1 MKIAAIILFVL
12 QGLSLIGTISSGG
25 FPSLLANAM
34 FFNGVYGFSGFVG
47 YMFPSILGC
56 ILLGA
61 HNKRER
67 KKNTVNSADLAK
79 NPNVQVWM
87 CSKCGTANLM
97 KVKTCQSCGVS
108 KQWSDEQKR
117 HSGAAPAPAAS
128 NWLKLRFD
136 SLNAEVKVDKNPCV
150 VGTDPAADLNVS
162 QVPGAEYVSAN
173 HAQIVWAEGAWYIK
187 AEATTNGTYMNG
199 YPLEAQLYYPLS
211 QGDVISFGGGMEV
224 TVLDFFNAPA
234 AVMPAPAAAA
244 PAAPKTNPPKTGKK
258 KLPLILLIAAAVVA
272 VAVLIGA
279 AVNNSQITA
288 VESSISDIG
297 TVRLESEAK
306 IETAEALYAN
316 LSQKNQTKVD
326 NYGKLVEARK
336 EYDRLTGAVEQAKAA
351 IDAIGTVTAD
361 SGDAIAAARSA
372 YDALEA
378 DGLTKY
384 LKDRYPVLQEAE
396 TVYTELCAFNEAQA
410 LYENGNYA
418 KAAETARNFI
428 QNHPQSAYVP
438 DAHDLAANCGV
449 MAAQSAFEAGALE
462 KAIAELDAS
471 NEQYQNESRP
481 AAYTQLRQKV
491 EAELEKIRPENGKV
505 FYDKGVTGG
514 YSKFTVKA
522 SSGSDAYVKLENIKD
537 PNKYAIFY
545 VRAGSSASIKV
556 KEGHYNAKYVTG
568 PYWFGEDKL
577 FGSSSSYTKADKP
590 VEFNLRYEGSY
601 VYYSQIT
608 ITLYSVLGGNL
619 STSDISPDQF

>member
-1 MKIAAIILFVL
+1 MKVVAIILFVL
-12 QGLSLIGTISSGG
+12 QIISLSGTISNGG
-25 FPSLLANAM
+25 LPMLLANAM
-34 FFNGVYGFSGFVG
+34 FFNGIYGFFSFVG
-47 YMFPSILGC
+47 YILPTIIGI
-56 ILLGA
+56 ILMA
-61 HNKRER
+61 CHNKKKR
-67 KKNTVNSADLAK
+67 KKNTVSSAELAK
-79 NPNVQVWM
+79 NPNIQVWV

-97 KVKTCQSCGVS
+97 KVKNCQNCGVT
-108 KQWSDEQKR
+108 KQWSDQRAPK
-117 HSGAAPAPAAS
+117 APAPAS
-128 NWLKLRFD
+128 NWVKLRFEA
-136 SLNAEVKVDKNPCV
+136 LNAEVKVDKNPCT

-211 QGDVISFGGGMEV
+211 QGDVISLGGGMEV
-224 TVLDFFNAPA
+224 TVLEFFNAPA
-234 AVMPAPAAAA
+234 PAVPAPA
-244 PAAPKTNPPKTGKK
+244 AAPKTNPPKTGKK

-272 VAVLIGA
+272 VAVLIGTG
-279 AVNNSQITA
+279 VNNSRITA
-288 VESSISDIG
+288 VENSIRDIG

-306 IETAEALYAN
+306 IRTAEALYAN
-316 LSQKNQTKVD
+316 LSQKNQGKVD

-336 EYDRLTGAVEQAKAA
+336 EHARLTGAVEQAKAA

-378 DGLTKY
+378 DRLTKY
-384 LKDRYPVLQEAE
+384 LEDRYPVLQEAE
-396 TVYTELCAFNEAQA
+396 TVYAELCDFNGALA
-410 LYENGNYA
+410 LYESGDYA
-418 KAAETARNFI
+418 RAAEMARSFI

-449 MAAQSAFEAGALE
+449 MAAQSAFEAGDLE
-462 KAIAELDAS
+462 KAIVELDAS
-471 NEQYQNESRP
+471 NEQYQTESRP
-481 AAYTQLRQKV
+481 AAYTELRQKV
-491 EAELEKIRPENGKV
+491 EAELEKIRPTSGKV
-505 FYDKGVTGG
+505 FYDNGVTGG

-522 SSGSDAYVKLENIKD
+522 SSDSDAYVKLENVKD
-537 PNKYAIFY
+537 SSKYVIFY
-545 VRAGSSASIKV
+545 VRAGTSASIKV

-608 ITLYSVLGGNL
+608 ITLYSVFGGNL
-619 STSDISPDQF
+619 STSEIAPNQF